1 LGFQGKQVSF
11 VVKKPYIY
19 GQCYPNP
26 PIMDIKPCFPGPG
39 LPAKKFP
46 AITLIIAAL
55 CMLHANVYS
64 QGESD
69 VLQLRNMTWL
79 HHSDISNSLYRH
91 LAEDAYRLLEKRQEG
106 ISAISS
112 LPEWKERQAIIREK
126 LTEAIGPFPDKS
138 DLNTVITGTVHKEE
152 YRIEHIVY
160 ESRPGFHVTSSMYLP
175 EATQNKSFP
184 AIIYCSGHTAEGYR
198 SRVYQHKIINLV
210 KKGFIVFA
218 FDPVGQGERLEYF
231 DPQTGRS
238 VIGGPTAEHS
248 WSGAQAFIAGSS
260 LAGYMVWDGIRAVDY
275 LLTRDEVDPGRIGIT
290 GRSGGGTQAAYIA
303 ALDDRIHAA
312 APEAYITSYKR
323 LLQSIG
329 PQDAEQNLYH
339 SIKYGLDH
347 ADLLTVRAPRPAL
360 IISTINDF
368 FSIQGARETYRE
380 VEAVYGAYGKS
391 ENLGMAEDLE
401 GHASTV
407 KNREAMYAFFQHHL
421 DNPGSHEDLDVRI
434 PGQEEL
440 IVTST
445 GQVSTSFDG
454 ETVFSLNLHQI
465 RNLQEG
471 LSESPV
477 NFRSDEITS
486 SAKELS
492 GYREPQKPGIPVYTG
507 RIERDGYNIEK
518 YFVQGEGNYV
528 IPFLLMVPPDA
539 GNRSVIYLDPGGKSA
554 GASPGGVA
562 EWLTGKGFTVILPD
576 LIGIG
581 ETGPGYFR
589 GDSHIDDVSFNVW
602 FTPVLTGRSIAGVR
616 AADVVRLTGLL
627 NGYFEM
633 KEVLALARGEMAAE
647 LLHAAAFEPEISR
660 VALLEPLTSYNSLV
674 SSRFYNPRFIHGAV
688 PGMLRYY
695 DLPLL
700 AASLAPRRLLLSNP
714 VDGTGNNRGEDIER
728 DLSVIRAAYKEY
740 ETGLLIFE
748 TGPDPEKSLLRW
760 IE

>member
-1 LGFQGKQVSF
+1 MDF
-11 VVKKPYIY
+11 KPRIP
-19 GQCYPNP
+19 GQL
-26 PIMDIKPCFPGPG
+26 FPRVINRIILFCAVLCV
-39 LPAKKFP
+39 LPA
-46 AITLIIAAL
+46 AAY
-55 CMLHANVYS
+55 A
-64 QGESD
+64 QDRPD
-69 VLQLRNMTWL
+69 VLQIRNMTWL

-91 LAEDAYRLLEKRQEG
+91 LAEDAYRLLDIRKEEVSEI
-106 ISAISS
+106 ISLSG
-112 LPEWKERQAIIREK
+112 WKDRQADIREK
-126 LTEAIGPFPDKS
+126 LMEIMGPFPDKS
-138 DLNTVITGTVHKEE
+138 DLNAAITGTVHKEE
-152 YRIEHIVY
+152 YRIEHIVF
-160 ESRPGFHVTSSMYLP
+160 ESRPGFYVTSSMYLP
-175 EATQNKSFP
+175 EATNNKSFP

-231 DPQTGRS
+231 DPQKGRS
-238 VIGGPTAEHS
+238 LIGGPTAEHS
-248 WSGAQAFIAGSS
+248 WPGAQAFIAGSS

-290 GRSGGGTQAAYIA
+290 GRSGGGTQASYIA
-303 ALDDRIHAA
+303 AIDDRIHAA
-312 APEAYITSYKR
+312 APEAYITSFKR

-339 SIKYGLDH
+339 AIMHGLDH
-347 ADLLTVRAPRPAL
+347 ADLLAVRAPRPAM

-368 FSIQGARETYRE
+368 FSIQGARETFRE
-380 VEAVYGAYGKS
+380 VRSVYGAYGKS
-391 ENLGMAEDLE
+391 ENIGMAEDLE
-401 GHASTV
+401 GHASTA

-440 IVTST
+440 IVAST
-445 GQVSTSFDG
+445 GQVSTSYDG
-454 ETVFSLNLHQI
+454 ETVFSLNLSHASY
-465 RNLQEG
+465 LQERLAEFPVSH
-471 LSESPV
+471 LSDW
-477 NFRSDEITS
+477 NGMIS
-486 SAKELS
+486 SAKRLS
-492 GYREPQKPGIPVYTG
+492 GYRDPQKPGIPVYTG

-518 YFVQGEGNYV
+518 YFIQGEGGYV

-539 GNRSVIYLDPGGKSA
+539 GPRSAIYLDPGGKSA
-554 GASPGGVA
+554 GASPGGIA
-562 EWLTGKGFTVILPD
+562 EWLARKGFTVLIPD

-589 GDSHIDDVSFNVW
+589 GDSHIGDVSYNVW

-616 AADVVRLTGLL
+616 AADVVRLTRLL
-627 NGYFEM
+627 GGYFGM
-633 KEVLALARGEMAAE
+633 KEVLALARGELAAE

-674 SSRFYNPRFIHGAV
+674 SSRFYDPRFIHGAV
-688 PGMLRYY
+688 PGMLRHY

-714 VDGTGNNRGEDIER
+714 VDGTGKPGGRHIER

-740 ETGLLIFE
+740 ERGLLIFE